1 MDQETLEAPAEET
14 EVDTCNQFICFL
26 DTGHTGDEEQDRY
39 PVGYGSTR
47 ADAMGMGFRNAMP
60 HLAEAGVYAMAQTG
74 FVTIAQ
80 HDLTAAD
87 FAEVAK
93 VIDDFFAGKL
103 RMVKTVERV
112 EPE

>member
-1 MDQETLEAPAEET
+1 
-14 EVDTCNQFICFL
+14 
-26 DTGHTGDEEQDRY
+26 
-39 PVGYGSTR
+39 
-47 ADAMGMGFRNAMP
+47 MP

-80 HDLTAAD
+80 PNLSAEE

-103 RMVKTVERV
+103 KMVKTVERV

>member
-1 MDQETLEAPAEET
+1 MDTQEMEAPAVPLAE
-14 EVDTCNQFICFL
+14 CGQFICFL

-47 ADAMGMGFRNAMP
+47 ADAMGMAFRNAMP

-80 HDLTAAD
+80 PNLSAAD

-103 RMVKTVERV
+103 KMVKTVERV

>member
-1 MDQETLEAPAEET
+1 MDHETLEAPA
-14 EVDTCNQFICFL
+14 VPLDDCNQFICFL

-47 ADAMGMGFRNAMP
+47 ADAMAMGFRNAMP

-74 FVTIAQ
+74 FITIAQ
-80 HDLTAAD
+80 HNLSAD
-87 FAEVAK
+87 EFSEVAK

-103 RMVKTVERV
+103 KMVKTVERV